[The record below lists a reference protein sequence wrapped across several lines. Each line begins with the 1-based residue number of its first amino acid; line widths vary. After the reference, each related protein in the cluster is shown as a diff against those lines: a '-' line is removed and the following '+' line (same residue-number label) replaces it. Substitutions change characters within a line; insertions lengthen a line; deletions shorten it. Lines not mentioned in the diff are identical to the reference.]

1 MVSGPAVRSHWQYRS
16 LRRKIP
22 LALQF
27 VHPTAQITLMDK
39 IHGGDSS
46 EILQLIERAARGDL
60 ALLGKLLHQHRDR
73 LRRLVALRL
82 DHRLQSRIDPSDV
95 LQEAFLEASARL
107 PEYIRAP
114 TMPFFLWL
122 RLITGQRLQILHRRH
137 LGVQARDAGREISLS
152 HRAMPEATS
161 AALAAQLLGRDTRV
175 SEIVS
180 RAERK
185 LRLQEALNC
194 MDPLDR
200 EILALRHTER
210 LTNAEAGEVLGI
222 SEAAAG
228 QRHFRALKKL
238 KAILADQPG
247 GLEEL
252 RG

>member
-1 MVSGPAVRSHWQYRS
+1 MDKSQCGESS
-16 LRRKIP
+16 ETLRR
-22 LALQF
+22 
-27 VHPTAQITLMDK
+27 
-39 IHGGDSS
+39 
-46 EILQLIERAARGDL
+46 IEQAARGDPASL
-60 ALLGKLLHQHRDR
+60 GALLQQHRDR

-107 PEYIRAP
+107 PEFVRAP

-137 LGVQARDAGREISLS
+137 LGTQARDAGREISLAQ
-152 HRAMPEATS
+152 RAIPEATS

-175 SEIVS
+175 SEVVA

-185 LRLQEALNC
+185 LRLQEALND

-200 EILALRHTER
+200 EMLALRHTER
-210 LTNAEAGEVLGI
+210 LTNAEAGQVLGI

-238 KAILADQPG
+238 KAILADRPG